1 MQRESMYLR
10 AVLQQ
15 PKTDKSKIKEIM
27 LRLMYLEMLGHDATF
42 GHIHAVKA
50 CVEPEIAVKRA
61 GYLATTSFL
70 DENHDL
76 IILIVNTV
84 QQDLK
89 SEDYLVVCAA
99 LTAITR
105 LVNEDTVP
113 AVLPQ
118 VADLLAHPV
127 SHVRKKAVMA
137 LMRFYQKS
145 PHSVSHMHGKL
156 REMICDRDPS
166 VMSAAVC
173 ALHELIAHDAEAF
186 KNLTSSFV
194 SVLKQIIDKRLP
206 KSYEYHKV
214 PAPFVQIKLLKT
226 LALLGAHDR
235 STSSEM
241 YSVLEDTLARAMT
254 KTQIGNALVYESV
267 RTITSIYP
275 NPQLLAQCA
284 SVISRFIKSTNNNLK
299 YTGLNTLACMVN
311 INPQYAAEHQMAVV
325 DCLEDS
331 DETLRKKTLDLLYTM
346 TKPNNVEVIVER
358 MLAFLGRDGD
368 KYSDKFVREQTASRV
383 AELAERYAPDAKWY
397 VDTMTELF
405 EVAGDVVKPSIGHGL
420 MRLISEGTG
429 DEVADNLSRKSA
441 VDAYLKLFKRPKL
454 PFVLLETAVWVL
466 GEFGEASGE
475 TAETLMDTL
484 VDAVEA
490 QSEGTSVET
499 LVLSAIMK
507 ISRRSGCGLSDKAQ
521 TFVERNLKSKYME
534 KQQRASEVAAI
545 AAEDESIASSVI
557 QPSATEINVDATLS
571 MMNQYVSN
579 ALVNG
584 AKPYQKKTQRDA
596 TAAAAAEARAKEIE
610 SRIKANASASR
621 ASGTL
626 VFEHRQASNA
636 LPSGLPEP
644 LRAPAPTSAAVP
656 PKDDLESFLGG
667 VETSN
672 QPPAEVRAPE
682 PTVDNMKSKLADA
695 LFGEAAPARTQRVDP
710 GPVGAFTPPPR
721 GAPTIRAES
730 ARPAPVD
737 LLSELTA
744 PTSMVPTS
752 SVPTQNPFP
761 PVDLMSATPPKAA
774 PAQSPPEVDGP
785 KSMRG
790 GVAKGNHAKDPF
802 ADLFSK

>member
-1 MQRESMYLR
+1 
-10 AVLQQ
+10 
-15 PKTDKSKIKEIM
+15 
-27 LRLMYLEMLGHDATF
+27 
-42 GHIHAVKA
+42 
-50 CVEPEIAVKRA
+50 
-61 GYLATTSFL
+61 
-70 DENHDL
+70 
-76 IILIVNTV
+76 
-84 QQDLK
+84 
-89 SEDYLVVCAA
+89 
-99 LTAITR
+99 
-105 LVNEDTVP
+105 
-113 AVLPQ
+113 
-118 VADLLAHPV
+118 
-127 SHVRKKAVMA
+127 
-137 LMRFYQKS
+137 
-145 PHSVSHMHGKL
+145 
-156 REMICDRDPS
+156 
-166 VMSAAVC
+166 
-173 ALHELIAHDAEAF
+173 
-186 KNLTSSFV
+186 
-194 SVLKQIIDKRLP
+194 
-206 KSYEYHKV
+206 
-214 PAPFVQIKLLKT
+214 
-226 LALLGAHDR
+226 
-235 STSSEM
+235 
-241 YSVLEDTLARAMT
+241 
-254 KTQIGNALVYESV
+254 
-267 RTITSIYP
+267 
-275 NPQLLAQCA
+275 
-284 SVISRFIKSTNNNLK
+284 
-299 YTGLNTLACMVN
+299 
-311 INPQYAAEHQMAVV
+311 
-325 DCLEDS
+325 
-331 DETLRKKTLDLLYTM
+331 
-346 TKPNNVEVIVER
+346 
-358 MLAFLGRDGD
+358 
-368 KYSDKFVREQTASRV
+368 
-383 AELAERYAPDAKWY
+383 
-397 VDTMTELF
+397 
-405 EVAGDVVKPSIGHGL
+405 
-420 MRLISEGTG
+420 
-429 DEVADNLSRKSA
+429 
-441 VDAYLKLFKRPKL
+441 
-454 PFVLLETAVWVL
+454 
-466 GEFGEASGE
+466 
-475 TAETLMDTL
+475 MDTL

-584 AKPYQKKTQRDA
+584 AKPYQEKTQRDA

-721 GAPTIRAES
+721 GAPTMRTAS

-774 PAQSPPEVDGP
+774 PSQSPPEVDGP

>member
-1 MQRESMYLR
+1 M
-10 AVLQQ
+10 
-15 PKTDKSKIKEIM
+15 
-27 LRLMYLEMLGHDATF
+27 
-42 GHIHAVKA
+42 
-50 CVEPEIAVKRA
+50 
-61 GYLATTSFL
+61 
-70 DENHDL
+70 
-76 IILIVNTV
+76 
-84 QQDLK
+84 
-89 SEDYLVVCAA
+89 
-99 LTAITR
+99 
-105 LVNEDTVP
+105 
-113 AVLPQ
+113 
-118 VADLLAHPV
+118 
-127 SHVRKKAVMA
+127 
-137 LMRFYQKS
+137 
-145 PHSVSHMHGKL
+145 
-156 REMICDRDPS
+156 
-166 VMSAAVC
+166 
-173 ALHELIAHDAEAF
+173 
-186 KNLTSSFV
+186 
-194 SVLKQIIDKRLP
+194 
-206 KSYEYHKV
+206 
-214 PAPFVQIKLLKT
+214 
-226 LALLGAHDR
+226 
-235 STSSEM
+235 
-241 YSVLEDTLARAMT
+241 
-254 KTQIGNALVYESV
+254 
-267 RTITSIYP
+267 
-275 NPQLLAQCA
+275 
-284 SVISRFIKSTNNNLK
+284 
-299 YTGLNTLACMVN
+299 
-311 INPQYAAEHQMAVV
+311 
-325 DCLEDS
+325 
-331 DETLRKKTLDLLYTM
+331 
-346 TKPNNVEVIVER
+346 
-358 MLAFLGRDGD
+358 
-368 KYSDKFVREQTASRV
+368 
-383 AELAERYAPDAKWY
+383 
-397 VDTMTELF
+397 DTMTELF
-405 EVAGDVVKPSIGHGL
+405 EVAGDVGQALDRAWLDASPA
-420 MRLISEGTG
+420 SEGTG

-441 VDAYLKLFKRPKL
+441 VDAYLKLFKKAEITL
-454 PFVLLETAVWVL
+454 VLLETAVWVL

-490 QSEGTSVET
+490 QLEGTSVET

-521 TFVERNLKSKYME
+521 TFVERNPKSKYME

-584 AKPYQKKTQRDA
+584 AKPYQEKTQRDA

-710 GPVGAFTPPPR
+710 GPVGAFTPPR
-721 GAPTIRAES
+721 GAPTMRTAS

-744 PTSMVPTS
+744 PTSTVPTS

-761 PVDLMSATPPKAA
+761 PVDLISATPPKAA
-774 PAQSPPEVDGP
+774 PVQSPPRWTDRSRCEAASP
-785 KSMRG
+785 KAITRKIHSRISSRSSVRCKNRLVLSSHLCYKLAF
-790 GVAKGNHAKDPF
+790 GVRLRDEHTETKY
-802 ADLFSK
+802 

>member
-1 MQRESMYLR
+1 
-10 AVLQQ
+10 
-15 PKTDKSKIKEIM
+15 
-27 LRLMYLEMLGHDATF
+27 
-42 GHIHAVKA
+42 
-50 CVEPEIAVKRA
+50 
-61 GYLATTSFL
+61 
-70 DENHDL
+70 
-76 IILIVNTV
+76 
-84 QQDLK
+84 
-89 SEDYLVVCAA
+89 
-99 LTAITR
+99 
-105 LVNEDTVP
+105 
-113 AVLPQ
+113 
-118 VADLLAHPV
+118 
-127 SHVRKKAVMA
+127 
-137 LMRFYQKS
+137 
-145 PHSVSHMHGKL
+145 
-156 REMICDRDPS
+156 
-166 VMSAAVC
+166 
-173 ALHELIAHDAEAF
+173 
-186 KNLTSSFV
+186 
-194 SVLKQIIDKRLP
+194 
-206 KSYEYHKV
+206 
-214 PAPFVQIKLLKT
+214 
-226 LALLGAHDR
+226 
-235 STSSEM
+235 
-241 YSVLEDTLARAMT
+241 
-254 KTQIGNALVYESV
+254 
-267 RTITSIYP
+267 
-275 NPQLLAQCA
+275 
-284 SVISRFIKSTNNNLK
+284 
-299 YTGLNTLACMVN
+299 
-311 INPQYAAEHQMAVV
+311 MAVV

-368 KYSDKFVREQTASRV
+368 KYSDKFVREQAASRV

-441 VDAYLKLFKRPKL
+441 VDAYLKLFKKPKL
-454 PFVLLETAVWVL
+454 PFVLLETVVWVL

-490 QSEGTSVET
+490 QSEGSSVET

-507 ISRRSGCGLSDKAQ
+507 ISRRSRCGLSDKAQ
-521 TFVERNLKSKYME
+521 TFVERNLKSKCME

-545 AAEDESIASSVI
+545 AAEGESTASSVI
-557 QPSATEINVDATLS
+557 QSSATEINVDATLS
-571 MMNQYVSN
+571 MMNQYVAN
-579 ALVNG
+579 ALANG
-584 AKPYQKKTQRDA
+584 AKPYQEKAQRDA

-644 LRAPAPTSAAVP
+644 LRSPAPATPPLP

-672 QPPAEVRAPE
+672 QPPTDVRAPE
-682 PTVDNMKSKLADA
+682 PTTVDNMKSKLADA

-710 GPVGAFTPPPR
+710 GPVAAFTPPPR
-721 GAPTIRAES
+721 GAPTMRA
-730 ARPAPVD
+730 ANAQPPPVD
-737 LLSELTA
+737 LLSELTVS
-744 PTSMVPTS
+744 TSAVPTS
-752 SVPTQNPFP
+752 SVPMQNPFP
-761 PVDLMSATPPKAA
+761 PVDLMSTTPPKAA
-774 PAQSPPEVDGP
+774 PAQSPPEVNGP